1 MVVGVLYKSMK
12 AVDGRLWLLPYVKKI
27 NVPLER
33 LPGYI
38 WDSTLHFL
46 VHPARTCTI
55 VRLLG
60 FRNNGQVIVATCRRT
75 VAYGIQG

>member
-1 MVVGVLYKSMK
+1 MAEGVWHKSMK
-12 AVDGRLWLLPYVKKI
+12 AVDGRQWLLPYVKKI
-27 NVPLER
+27 NAPLER
-33 LPGYI
+33 LSGYI

-60 FRNNGQVIVATCRRT
+60 IMAR
-75 VAYGIQG
+75 